1 MRAPV
6 HAQEK
11 KRLDA
16 VHKLHI
22 LDTKSDPQ
30 YDELTLEATQRLCVP
45 ISTVSILDKNREW
58 YKSCQGLPMN
68 EGPREVA
75 FCSWALLS
83 KNIFIIEDTL
93 NDDRFRDNPYVV
105 GPPYIRFYAGFALM
119 DKKSGLPVG
128 VFCIK
133 DTKPRKLSVDEVG
146 ILFDLAKKAEVM
158 LNSQVGESGEK

>member
-1 MRAPV
+1 MGAPL

-16 VHKLHI
+16 VHELHI
-22 LDTKSDPQ
+22 LDTQSDPQ
-30 YDELTLEATQRLCVP
+30 YDRLTLEATQRLNVP

-58 YKSCQGLPMN
+58 YKSCQGLPVH

-93 NDDRFRDNPYVV
+93 NDERFKENPYVI

-119 DKKSGLPVG
+119 DKQSRLPVG

-146 ILFDLAKKAEVM
+146 ILFDLAKKAET
-158 LNSQVGESGEK
+158 LINKHASE

>member
-1 MRAPV
+1 MGAPL

-11 KRLDA
+11 ERLDA
-16 VHKLHI
+16 VHNMHI
-22 LDTKSDPQ
+22 LDTPSDPL
-30 YDELTLEATQRLCVP
+30 YDALTIEATERLRVP

-58 YKSCQGLPMN
+58 YKSCQGLPMH
-68 EGPREVA
+68 EGPRDVA

-93 NDDRFRDNPYVV
+93 NDDRFKDNPYVV
-105 GPPYIRFYAGFALM
+105 GPPYIRFYAGFALI
-119 DKKSGLPVG
+119 DTQSGLPVG

-146 ILFDLAKKAEVM
+146 ILFDLAKKAEA
-158 LNSQVGESGEK
+158 LINSQKKQSNA

>member
-1 MRAPV
+1 MKAPRHV
-6 HAQEK
+6 QEEE
-11 KRLDA
+11 RLDA

-22 LDTKSDPQ
+22 LDTETDPL
-30 YDELTLEATQRLCVP
+30 YDALTIEATQKLDVP

-58 YKSCQGLPMN
+58 YKSCQGLPMR
-68 EGPREVA
+68 EGERDVA

-93 NDDRFRDNPYVV
+93 EDDRFKDNVYVV

-119 DKKSGLPVG
+119 DKDSRLPVG
-128 VFCIK
+128 VFCVK

-146 ILFDLAKKAEVM
+146 ILFDLAKKAEAL
-158 LNSQVGESGEK
+158 LNTHSDKV